1 MTGRPGISPYPYLIR
16 PNSLL
21 IKRRRVFFSFHF
33 QRDGWRANQI
43 RQSWRFGNEITRA
56 GTGFFDGSLWES
68 AKRKSDGS
76 LKALI
81 NSGLENTSVTC
92 VLAGT
97 ETYARRWVRYE
108 IAKSVARGN
117 GLLTVWIDQ
126 KRDSNGLTCA
136 RGPDPLSFMGVY
148 LAEPGKIYLAELV
161 AGEWRRYMD
170 YQIPVNLPRQ
180 WRAPT
185 DSNVIA
191 LSNYARNHCY
201 VTENG
206 PSSFAVW
213 IESAAQSVGR

>member
-1 MTGRPGISPYPYLIR
+1 MK
-16 PNSLL
+16 

-43 RQSWRFGNEITRA
+43 RQSWRFGNEATRA

-68 AKRKSDGS
+68 AQRKDDAS

-81 NSGLENTSVTC
+81 NTGLENTSVTC

-97 ETYARRWVRYE
+97 ETYARRWVRFE

-126 KRDSNGLTCA
+126 KRDPNGLTCA
-136 RGPDPLSFMGVY
+136 RGPDPLGYMGVY
-148 LAEPGKIYLAELV
+148 LAEPGKIYLAEYHS
-161 AGEWRRYMD
+161 GRWQRYLD
-170 YQIPVNLPRQ
+170 YRMPVQLPSS

-185 DSNVIA
+185 SSNVIP
-191 LSNYARNHCY
+191 LHNYARNHCY
-201 VTENG
+201 VTEG
-206 PSSFAVW
+206 GSTSFAMW
-213 IESAAQSVGR
+213 IEAAAQSVGR